1 MPAVA
6 LRRHFSFLCMY
17 AQIVV
22 DINHSA
28 VDRFFTYRIPESLP
42 VKPGHHIFV
51 PFGQGNRLKEGFVIG
66 VLESTDLEPDSVKD
80 IASIIEPYPVLLPDQ
95 IRLAEW
101 MHTAY
106 HCLFIDALACMIP
119 AQLRG
124 QRVREKT
131 VLTVF
136 ISDGVDP
143 DEQFALLR
151 NAPTQCA
158 VLQIVRDAGEI
169 PKSDI
174 GKLLPGAS
182 AAVASLLK
190 KGILSQRDTSVF
202 RRPAVPKV
210 SAPPHAL
217 TDDQIRSVGMIRK
230 ASADPD
236 HDTVLLHGVTG
247 SGKTEVYLNAI
258 QDCIAQNKQAIVL
271 VPEISLTPQTVGRF
285 SDRFGD
291 RIAVLHSHLST
302 GERFDE
308 WRRIRLGMADI
319 VIGARSAIFAPVE
332 RLGLVIID
340 EEHEPSYQSEK
351 NPRYSAIDVAAWRVR
366 NSGGV
371 LVLGS
376 ATPQLISYYRAL
388 SGRYLLSSLPKR
400 VAGRP
405 LPQVE
410 VVDMR
415 EELLLGNNGIF
426 SDRLVELLSQ
436 TITRKH
442 QAMLFINRRGYSTF
456 VSCRN
461 CGYVLKCDNCDI
473 SMTYHKTE
481 NRTRC
486 HYCGAIKQL
495 PRECPNCRKPFLKH
509 SGIGTEQVEESLHKL
524 FPAVKSLRMDTD
536 TMRTKDS
543 YNRILSAFSLGQAQ
557 VLIGTQMIAKGHDF
571 PNVTL
576 VGVIAADTTLNLP
589 DYRSPER
596 TFQLL
601 TQVAGRAGRDEMPG
615 HVVLQTYSPLHPIIR
630 FAREQNYPAF
640 YQYEIAERKKML
652 YPPFSVF
659 IRIVFSGPDEASV
672 AEACVAYSRETEQI
686 LRRVLG
692 EDGKNDILLLVAG
705 EAPIARISGLTR
717 YQLLVKLLR
726 TKRLPDAIRA
736 VYEYHSAHSDVCED
750 VQLEINPQDMY

>member
-1 MPAVA
+1 M
-6 LRRHFSFLCMY
+6 F

-28 VDRFFTYRIPESLP
+28 LDRFFTYRIPDSLP
-42 VKPGHHIFV
+42 VKPGHHVFV
-51 PFGQGNRLKEGFVIG
+51 PFGQGNRLKEGFVIS
-66 VLESTDLEPDSVKD
+66 VLENTDLKPDAVKD
-80 IASIIEPYPVLLPDQ
+80 IASIIEPYPVVLPEQ
-95 IRLAEW
+95 LRLAEW
-101 MHTAY
+101 MHKAY
-106 HCLFIDALACMIP
+106 HCLLIDALTCMIP
-119 AQLRG
+119 AQLRR

-131 VLTVF
+131 IVTV
-136 ISDGVDP
+136 SLADGIDP
-143 DEQFALLR
+143 EEQFFLLR
-151 NAPTQCA
+151 NAPVQCA

-169 PKSDI
+169 PKSDV

-182 AAVASLLK
+182 SAVTALLK
-190 KGILSQRDTSVF
+190 KGILIQRDTSVF
-202 RRPAVPKV
+202 RRPPVVKV
-210 SAPPHAL
+210 TAEPHSL
-217 TDDQIRSVGMIRK
+217 TDDQMRSVEMIRS
-230 ASADPD
+230 ASADPN
-236 HDTVLLHGVTG
+236 HDTVLLYGVTG

-258 QDCIAQNKQAIVL
+258 QDCISRGRQAIVL

-291 RIAVLHSHLST
+291 RIAVLHSHLSS

-319 VIGARSAIFAPVE
+319 VIGARSAVFAPVE

-351 NPRYSAIDVAAWRVR
+351 NPRYNAIDVAAWRIR

-405 LPQVE
+405 LPEVE
-410 VVDMR
+410 VIDMR

-436 TITRKH
+436 ALARKQ

-461 CGYVLKCDNCDI
+461 CGYVLKCENCDI
-473 SMTYHKTE
+473 SMTYHKAE
-481 NRTRC
+481 NQTRC
-486 HYCGAIKQL
+486 HYCGAIKPL

-509 SGIGTEQVEESLHKL
+509 FGVGTEQVEESLHKL

-543 YNRILSAFSLGQAQ
+543 YSRILSAFALGQAQ

-601 TQVAGRAGRDEMPG
+601 TQVAGRAGRDQIAG

-630 FAREQNYPAF
+630 FAREQNYPSF

-659 IRIVFSGPDEASV
+659 VRIVFAGQSEEAVS
-672 AEACVAYSRETEQI
+672 EACISYSKAMELS
-686 LRRVLG
+686 LRQLLG
-692 EDGKNDILLLVAG
+692 EEGKNDILLLVAG
-705 EAPIARISGLTR
+705 EAPIARISGMSR
-717 YQLLVKLLR
+717 YQLLIKLLR
-726 TKRLPDAIRA
+726 TKRLPEAIRTI
-736 VYEYHSAHSDVCED
+736 YDFHSSHSGVCDD

>member
-1 MPAVA
+1 
-6 LRRHFSFLCMY
+6 MY

-42 VKPGHHIFV
+42 VEPGHHVFV
-51 PFGQGNRLKEGFVIG
+51 PFGQGNRLKEGFVIS
-66 VLESTDLEPDSVKD
+66 VHENTDLDPDVVKD
-80 IASIIEPYPVLLPDQ
+80 IASVIEPYTVLLPEQ

-131 VLTVF
+131 VLTV
-136 ISDGVDP
+136 SLAEGTNP
-143 DEQFALLR
+143 EEQFALLR

-158 VLQIVRDAGEI
+158 VLQIVRDAVEI

-182 AAVASLLK
+182 SAVAALLK
-190 KGILSQRDTSVF
+190 KGILTQRDTSVF
-202 RRPAVPKV
+202 RRPAV
-210 SAPPHAL
+210 ARITAEPHAL
-217 TDDQIRSVGMIRK
+217 TEDQIRSVEMIRK
-230 ASADPD
+230 ASGDD
-236 HDTVLLHGVTG
+236 EHDTVLLHGVTG
-247 SGKTEVYLNAI
+247 SGKTEVYLKAI
-258 QDCIAQNKQAIVL
+258 EDCIAGNRQAIVL

-319 VIGARSAIFAPVE
+319 VIGARSAVFAPVD

-351 NPRYSAIDVAAWRVR
+351 TPRYNAIDVAAKRVR

-388 SGRYLLSSLPKR
+388 SGRYLLSSLPER

-405 LPQVE
+405 LPEVE
-410 VVDMR
+410 VVDMK

-436 TITRKH
+436 TISRKQ

-456 VSCRN
+456 VSCRS

-473 SMTYHKTE
+473 SMTYHKAE

-486 HYCGAIKQL
+486 HYCGAVKQL

-524 FPAVKSLRMDTD
+524 FPTVKSLRMDTD
-536 TMRTKDS
+536 TMRSKDS
-543 YNRILSAFSLGQAQ
+543 YSRILSAFSLGQAQ

-576 VGVIAADTTLNLP
+576 VGVVAADTTLNLP

-601 TQVAGRAGRDEMPG
+601 TQVAGRAGRDQMPG
-615 HVVLQTYSPLHPIIR
+615 HVVLQTYSPMHPIIR

-659 IRIVFSGPDEASV
+659 VRIVFSGQKEETV
-672 AEACVAYSRETEQI
+672 AEACISCSKELEQC
-686 LRRVLG
+686 LRRLLG
-692 EDGKNDILLLVAG
+692 EEGKNDILLLVAG
-705 EAPIARISGLTR
+705 EAPISRISGMTR
-717 YQLLVKLLR
+717 YQLLIKLLR
-726 TKRLPDAIRA
+726 TRRLPDAIRTI
-736 VYEYHSAHSDVCED
+736 YDYHSAHTDICED